1 MKANFE
7 KQEFNQEV
15 VNENEYAEVFRNLG
29 FEPSRIEISFTNG
42 CSAYVS
48 LNIKVLNENKM
59 YADVFVYDGIAS
71 IKVRVSDHDS
81 NLERI
86 CGGVCGNKISFRAF
100 KHLVD
105 NGIIINNTV
114 E

>member
-1 MKANFE
+1 MKATFE

-15 VNENEYAEVFRNLG
+15 INENEYVEIFKKLG
-29 FEPSRIEISFTNG
+29 FEPSRIEISFANG
-42 CSAYVS
+42 CSVYIS
-48 LNIKVLNENKM
+48 LNVKVLNESKM
-59 YADVFVYDGIAS
+59 YADVFVYNGIAS
-71 IKVRVSDHDS
+71 IKVRVSDHES

-86 CGGVCGNKISFRAF
+86 CGGVSGNRISFIAF